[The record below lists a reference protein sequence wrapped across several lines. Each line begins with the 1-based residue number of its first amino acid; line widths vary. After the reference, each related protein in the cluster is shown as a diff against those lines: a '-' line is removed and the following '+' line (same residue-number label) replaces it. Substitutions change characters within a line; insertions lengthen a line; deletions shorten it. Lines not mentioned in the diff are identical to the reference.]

1 MTLAV
6 EIAVQ
11 DLAGV
16 QVALDAGADRVELC
30 AALEAGGLTPSA
42 ALIEQ
47 SAALAADAGRP
58 HFVHVLIRPR
68 PGDFVYAAEEA
79 AVMRRDVQF
88 AAASGAGGVVIGAL
102 TAEGAVD
109 RATTAALIDAAG
121 GTHVT
126 FHRAVDVPAD
136 PAAVLDWLAGAGAGR
151 ILTSGGAARVGEGI
165 ARIAGFAEQFPA
177 LEVMAGGGL
186 VEADVAALAGT
197 AVAAV
202 HLSARRV
209 VRGLPSGPGGGPAEH
224 SVTDAD
230 AVRRVVAAA
239 RAHSQARVGSDSGV
253 ESSG

>member
-16 QVALDAGADRVELC
+16 RVALDAGADRVELC
-30 AALEAGGLTPSA
+30 GALETGGLTPSA
-42 ALIEQ
+42 ALIEL
-47 SAALAADAGRP
+47 AAGVAADAGRP
-58 HFVHVLIRPR
+58 DFVHVLIRPR
-68 PGDFVYAAEEA
+68 PGDFVYAPEEE
-79 AVMRRDVQF
+79 AVMRRDVQLAV
-88 AAASGAGGVVIGAL
+88 AAGAGGVVIGAL
-102 TAEGAVD
+102 TADGAVD
-109 RATTAALIDAAG
+109 RGTTAALIDAAG
-121 GTHVT
+121 GAHVT
-126 FHRAVDVPAD
+126 FHRAIDVPAD
-136 PAAVLDWLAGAGAGR
+136 PAAAADWLVAAGAGR

-165 ARIAGFAEQFPA
+165 ARLRALAEHCPGI
-177 LEVMAGGGL
+177 EVMAGGGL
-186 VEADVAALAGT
+186 VEADVAALAGS

-224 SVTDAD
+224 SATDAD